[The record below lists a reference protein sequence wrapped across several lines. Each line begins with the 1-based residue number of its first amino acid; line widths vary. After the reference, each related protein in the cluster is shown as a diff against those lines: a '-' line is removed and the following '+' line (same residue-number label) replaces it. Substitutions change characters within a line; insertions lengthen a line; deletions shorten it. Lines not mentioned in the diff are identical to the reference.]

1 MPPSWLEVIDHFA
14 TRTSAEDKQEGVE
27 EEQAHETWADEKIN
41 MELEKREVVVIKG
54 EYSEGGFEGRLSN
67 RSVIELKEGRFSA
80 GGGGKWGGQ
89 MHGRG
94 AGIVEETLV
103 QKELKIWS
111 ALQVLFLQQRTFTPH
126 SHIKHS
132 HIKHSHAI
140 CVGIALLCRRLLI
153 FVDRCRVRMGRRRGG
168 GGK

>member
-14 TRTSAEDKQEGVE
+14 TRTSAEDRQEGVE
-27 EEQAHETWADEKIN
+27 EEHEGVEEEQTDETWADEKIK

-67 RSVIELKEGRFSA
+67 RSVRVIELKEGRFSA

-111 ALQVLFLQQRTFTPH
+111 ALQVLFVQQHTFTPH

-132 HIKHSHAI
+132 HIKHSQAMNCI
-140 CVGIALLCRRLLI
+140 Y
-153 FVDRCRVRMGRRRGG
+153 M
-168 GGK
+168 

>member
-14 TRTSAEDKQEGVE
+14 TRTSAEECVEEEQEGVQEGVEEGVE
-27 EEQAHETWADEKIN
+27 EEQEGVQEELAHEAWADEKIK
-41 MELEKREVVVIKG
+41 MESEKREVVVMKG

-67 RSVIELKEGRFSA
+67 RSVRVIELKEGRFSS

-111 ALQVLFLQQRTFTPH
+111 ALQVLFWQQRTFTPH

-132 HIKHSHAI
+132 HAMNCIH
-140 CVGIALLCRRLLI
+140 
-153 FVDRCRVRMGRRRGG
+153 M
-168 GGK
+168 